1 MSGTCSPGKEDVCKS
16 REHVKRVQFLA
27 FSASQTGI
35 FPSRKSS
42 MLTNK
47 GEKGDDILASR
58 ATAGTSTLK
67 KRRQMTPQQ
76 AYHAGKPGRADLHM
90 HSTYSDGLG
99 TIQQV
104 LEYAQMH
111 TNLDVIAL
119 TDHDVIDGALR
130 ARDLW
135 AKGNY
140 RFDFI
145 VGEEVSTRSGHLL
158 ALFIEKRIPP
168 HLSMEESID
177 LIHAQGGLA
186 IVAHPLN
193 QIFRH
198 SCPRSV
204 LDRIKASE
212 SVWLDGIE
220 TWNASFCG
228 IYANRVAMQSN
239 RDYYGWPEL
248 GNSDAHTLRAIG
260 SGCTWFPGRTAQDVR
275 AAIEQGE
282 TAPGGKMW
290 GMHDYLRLAGY
301 HLGKQGRRV
310 VNMERIGRGRKTS
323 VA

>member
-1 MSGTCSPGKEDVCKS
+1 M
-16 REHVKRVQFLA
+16 
-27 FSASQTGI
+27 I
-35 FPSRKSS
+35 
-42 MLTNK
+42 TNK
-47 GEKGDDILASR
+47 NNQRPDAPTNLTGTAMLA
-58 ATAGTSTLK
+58 
-67 KRRQMTPQQ
+67 KRRQMTQQQ
-76 AYHAGKPGRADLHM
+76 AHNEGKLGRADLHM

-104 LEYAQMH
+104 LDYAQNH
-111 TNLDVIAL
+111 TSLDVIAL
-119 TDHDVIDGALR
+119 TDHDVIEGALR
-130 ARDLW
+130 TRDLW
-135 AKGNY
+135 AKGSY

-186 IVAHPLN
+186 VVAHPLN

-198 SCPRSV
+198 SCPRAV
-204 LDRIKASE
+204 LDRIKASQ

-228 IYANRVAMQSN
+228 IYANRIAMQRN
-239 RDYYGWPEL
+239 RDYYYWPEL
-248 GNSDAHTLRAIG
+248 GNSDAHTLSAIG
-260 SGCTWFPGRTAQDVR
+260 SGCTWFAGKSALDVR

-290 GMHDYLRLAGY
+290 GMQDYLRLAGY
-301 HLGKQGRRV
+301 HIGKQSRRV
-310 VNMERIGRGRKTS
+310 VRLERISLGRRTR